1 MNPNTTMG
9 ERIAHFRKLKQLTQE
24 ELGQALGVSNQAVS
38 KWEKNIS
45 LPDVML
51 LPSLARA
58 LDVTLDA
65 LYGLEPEAS
74 APTPARSS
82 ADDFPQLAYDTL
94 FRLYY
99 DHAGECR
106 NVKNEFASWT
116 EQIAKG
122 FMVNCLSNTEGGF
135 FLADELAF
143 TDRTYKA
150 EGSDAIFTS
159 ASVSKVLRYLSDK
172 TVRQVLAYLYRE
184 TVATDKTTQ
193 GCFFLSQ
200 ITEGCSLSSDEAEEA
215 LEKLQLLE
223 LVAPFTRS
231 SGPTVYDFLLG
242 NSLYALTLCH
252 LADLLVRGKMWH
264 VMRDTTMILDYVFL
278 QKKS

>member
-1 MNPNTTMG
+1 MSTYTTMG
-9 ERIAHFRKLKQLTQE
+9 ERIAHFRKRKQLTQE

-51 LPSLARA
+51 LPHLARA

-65 LYGLEPEAS
+65 LYGLEPEAP
-74 APTPARSS
+74 APTRST
-82 ADDFPQLAYDTL
+82 ADDFPKLAYDTL

-99 DHAGECR
+99 DHAGECFNGR
-106 NVKNEFASWT
+106 LNEFASWT
-116 EQIAKG
+116 EQIAQG
-122 FMVNCLSNTEGGF
+122 WMLGCLSNTEGGF

-150 EGSDAIFTS
+150 EGSEAIFTS
-159 ASVSKVLRYLSDK
+159 AEVSKALKHLSDK
-172 TVRQVLAYLYRE
+172 TVRKVLAYLYRE
-184 TVATDKTTQ
+184 TVATDKTTH
-193 GCFFLSQ
+193 GYFLLPQ
-200 ITEGCSLSSDEAEEA
+200 ITEGCSLSADDAEEA

-223 LVAPFTRS
+223 LIETVTSP
-231 SGPTVYDFLLG
+231 SGPTEYAFLLG

-252 LADLLVRGKMWH
+252 LAELLVRDKTWH
-264 VMRDTTMILDYVFL
+264 VVRDTSMISDYAFL
-278 QKKS
+278 QKKP

>member
-1 MNPNTTMG
+1 MSTYTTMG
-9 ERIAHFRKLKQLTQE
+9 ERIAHFRKRKELTQE
-24 ELGQALGVSNQAVS
+24 ELGQALGVSNQSVS
-38 KWEKNIS
+38 KWEKNTS

-51 LPSLARA
+51 LPHLARA

-65 LYGLEPEAS
+65 LYGLEPEAP
-74 APTPARSS
+74 APMPARSP

-99 DHAGECR
+99 DHAGECF
-106 NVKNEFASWT
+106 NVKNEFAYWS

-122 FMVNCLSNTEGGF
+122 FMLGCLSNTEGGF

-150 EGSDAIFTS
+150 EGSEAIFTS

-184 TVATDKTTQ
+184 TVAADKTTQ

-215 LEKLQLLE
+215 LEKLQLLD
-223 LVAPFTRS
+223 LVEPFERPS
-231 SGPTVYDFLLG
+231 KPIEYVFLLG

-264 VMRDTTMILDYVFL
+264 VVRDTTMILDYAFL
-278 QKKS
+278 QN